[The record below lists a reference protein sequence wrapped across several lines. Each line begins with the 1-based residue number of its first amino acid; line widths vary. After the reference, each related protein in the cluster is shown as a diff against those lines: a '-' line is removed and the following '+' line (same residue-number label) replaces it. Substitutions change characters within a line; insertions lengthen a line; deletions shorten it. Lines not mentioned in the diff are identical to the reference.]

1 MNWPLRGSRSDKDDR
16 VFVNDQIRA
25 PYMIIIGDNNEKLG
39 KFSRDKVFEMGHDA
53 GMDIVQLHYDFQEK
67 VATVKLVDFGKYM
80 YEKQKN
86 AKEKR
91 KQQKKP
97 MKQIK
102 FWYSIGDNDLALKV
116 KNIRK
121 FLVEGHPV
129 KIIVRLKWR
138 ERIFASRVAD
148 KLRSLQVE
156 LADVGKSQ
164 EWWPK
169 YETNGYVML
178 LFPKGT

>member
-1 MNWPLRGSRSDKDDR
+1 
-16 VFVNDQIRA
+16 VNDQIRA

-102 FWYSIGDNDLALKV
+102 F
-116 KNIRK
+116 
-121 FLVEGHPV
+121 
-129 KIIVRLKWR
+129 
-138 ERIFASRVAD
+138 
-148 KLRSLQVE
+148 
-156 LADVGKSQ
+156 
-164 EWWPK
+164 
-169 YETNGYVML
+169 
-178 LFPKGT
+178 